1 MIGRMRVGIVAF
13 VAVVVAACGT
23 AATTGYGV
31 ATDERSLATQ
41 TADTQIALTI
51 KKQLLESKVKGTGS
65 LDTFCRNG
73 VVVLAGVVERGSAA
87 GSEAVTIARR
97 VDGVKRVETYFV
109 TDQPSSVSD
118 FAIKQKINARLI
130 GDGDLKAGQVDMA
143 VIAGHVVLVGVVD
156 RREKIDKIISHAR
169 STDGVTSVK
178 SFIQV
183 VEAKGAKP

>member
-1 MIGRMRVGIVAF
+1 MIGRMRVGVVAF

-51 KKQLLESKVKGTGS
+51 KKQLLESKGTGS

-97 VDGVKRVETYFV
+97 VDDVKRVETYFV